1 MSNDSQTPIA
11 NLNSTAL
18 LNSLGQGVLIF
29 DPSGELL
36 MDNTASRQIL
46 GANLVVIRQ
55 QGWPAFAM
63 MVDSA
68 RIEDGQK
75 ADEIRTKALRQTE
88 PIRFHMLIS
97 DAYAPCW
104 VSAIHQENSRV
115 LTVISIERPDWSPLT
130 ELMNAF
136 RNEALPAIDSTLGHA
151 KLIRQIATN
160 RKEGMTADQL
170 AERILGFTDIMTD
183 RMTGLQALMH
193 HLQRLE
199 SIRTGELADN
209 IAKTTK
215 TIGLADFV
223 EDFVEELDL
232 HLKHESVDDDD
243 YRDRLQIDISDS
255 LQVKAA
261 SQYLTYVLIDV
272 LKNAFLYSKAGTP
285 IQIRAF
291 ATNQGRSVQIDI
303 VDQGCG
309 IREKEF
315 DRVFTLFQRARQP
328 QVIAEFGYGVSL
340 ALTKANIEA
349 MGGRIWFV
357 SEEKVGTTFS
367 LKLPTPLADK
377 DSVTDTT
384 ETTPVAA
391 EGKAESAKEKKNEKK
406 PSK

>member
-1 MSNDSQTPIA
+1 MSNKSQAPIA
-11 NLNSTAL
+11 NLNSIAL
-18 LNSLGQGVLIF
+18 LDSLGQGVLIF

-36 MDNTASRQIL
+36 MDNAAARQIL

-55 QGWPAFAM
+55 QGWTAFAM
-63 MVDSA
+63 MVDNA
-68 RIEDGQK
+68 RMEDGQK

-88 PIRFHMLIS
+88 PIRFHMLLA

-104 VSAIHQENSRV
+104 ASAIHQENSRV

-130 ELMNAF
+130 ELMDAF

-151 KLIRQIATN
+151 KLIRQIATK

-170 AERILGFTDIMTD
+170 AERIIGFTDIMTD
-183 RMTGLQALMH
+183 RMSGMQALVH

-215 TIGLADFV
+215 TIGLADFI
-223 EDFVEELDL
+223 EDFVEELDM
-232 HLKHESVDDDD
+232 HLKHESTEEDD
-243 YRDRLQIDISDS
+243 YRDRLQMDISDS
-255 LQVKAA
+255 LKVKVAP
-261 SQYLTYVLIDV
+261 QHFTYVLIDV
-272 LKNAFLYSKAGTP
+272 LKNAFLYSKAGSP

-291 ATNQGRSVQIDI
+291 TTNQGRSVQIDI

-367 LKLPTPLADK
+367 LKLPTPQADK
-377 DSVTDTT
+377 DSATTTSEMTSAELKKDSTKAKDT
-384 ETTPVAA
+384 
-391 EGKAESAKEKKNEKK
+391 KK
-406 PSK
+406 

>member
-1 MSNDSQTPIA
+1 MSNESQAPIA

-18 LNSLGQGVLIF
+18 LDSLGQGVLIF

-36 MDNTASRQIL
+36 MDNAAARQIL

-55 QGWPAFAM
+55 QGWTAFAM
-63 MVDSA
+63 MVDNA
-68 RIEDGQK
+68 RMEDGQK

-88 PIRFHMLIS
+88 PIRFHMLLA

-104 VSAIHQENSRV
+104 ASAIHQENSRV

-151 KLIRQIATN
+151 KLIRQIATK

-170 AERILGFTDIMTD
+170 AERIIGFTDIMTD
-183 RMTGLQALMH
+183 RMSGMQALVH

-199 SIRTGELADN
+199 SIRAGELADN

-215 TIGLADFV
+215 TVGLADFI
-223 EDFVEELDL
+223 EDFVEELDM
-232 HLKHESVDDDD
+232 HLKHESTEEDD
-243 YRDRLQIDISDS
+243 YRDRLQMDISDS
-255 LQVKAA
+255 LKVKV
-261 SQYLTYVLIDV
+261 SPQHFIYVLIDV
-272 LKNAFLYSKAGTP
+272 LKNAFLYSKAGSP

-291 ATNQGRSVQIDI
+291 TTNQGRSVQIDI

-367 LKLPTPLADK
+367 LKLPTPQADK
-377 DSVTDTT
+377 DSATTTSEIASAELKNDKADSTEAKDT
-384 ETTPVAA
+384 
-391 EGKAESAKEKKNEKK
+391 KK
-406 PSK
+406 

>member
-1 MSNDSQTPIA
+1 
-11 NLNSTAL
+11 
-18 LNSLGQGVLIF
+18 
-29 DPSGELL
+29 
-36 MDNTASRQIL
+36 
-46 GANLVVIRQ
+46 
-55 QGWPAFAM
+55 
-63 MVDSA
+63 
-68 RIEDGQK
+68 
-75 ADEIRTKALRQTE
+75 
-88 PIRFHMLIS
+88 MLIS

-104 VSAIHQENSRV
+104 ASAIHQENSRV

-136 RNEALPAIDSTLGHA
+136 RNEGLPAIDSTLGHA
-151 KLIRQIATN
+151 KLIRQISTN

-170 AERILGFTDIMTD
+170 AERILGFTDIMMD
-183 RMTGLQALMH
+183 RMSGLQALMH

-232 HLKHESVDDDD
+232 HLKHESTDDDD

-261 SQYLTYVLIDV
+261 PQYLIYVLIDV

-340 ALTKANIEA
+340 ALTKSNIEA

-377 DSVTDTT
+377 ESVTDTS

-391 EGKAESAKEKKNEKK
+391 EDKAETAKDKKNEKK
-406 PSK
+406 PSKG